1 MNPTRTRALDA
12 RHRHWRTVGGWRL
25 FSRRLSAFALAI
37 CFVTAAGAAEVW
49 QVTIGSTPGHDTT
62 YSAGDRISVT
72 VQFDAVLEVTGTPVL
87 EIDVGGTTRRA
98 LMWMHGG
105 SRVHFGYT
113 VRAADNDPDGIS
125 INAGAIKLA
134 GGRIDGPDGDA
145 AALSLRGHTIAN
157 APEHRVDGA
166 GAWPP
171 SIVSVS
177 VTSNP
182 GVDDTYSSG
191 NVIEVTV
198 EFDEPVFVEGMPTLA
213 IEVGNDSR
221 EAPYR
226 DGSGTNRLTF
236 TTRIWRG
243 NLAAGGVVLP
253 ESGLAGGAGIRDAD
267 GNVAQTDYPAPGRQ
281 RRHRVDA
288 VGPQVVG
295 INVVS
300 TPPSGRAYR
309 EGDMVDIE
317 VSFDEEVYLTGRA
330 SMPVGGLP
338 QVESTQMGGGGE
350 RAAIAAESRQRSIV
364 FRINVLAQDTVER
377 IFFGAGPLA
386 RPVRLAEQW
395 PSIQDRAG
403 NAASTEYSQANQWH
417 DAPIDGSQPD
427 TTPPA
432 VHSASIASRPLGAAY
447 GRGEALAVRV
457 LFTEPLQ
464 MSGGGSWATTDLVLE
479 TGTRTLGTWVRSGA
493 TSATF
498 TYLVTEADIDADGVS
513 LAGAVNVGEVE
524 DAVGNA
530 IDGESMAFTPFTDA
544 EHKVDGT
551 RVAAARPRQVGSRLS
566 FGGGQLS
573 FDGMVVVRGTPEF
586 VVAGERRVTRF
597 DRPRHSFVDKDR
609 SLWDIGYRFPGFSE
623 DDFDFVGV
631 QLPPEGWADVSF
643 LDARGREVVVDSI
656 ALPRRFGPAIG
667 SSFHGVV
674 LEPPAHGGTR
684 YGEGQTL
691 TFHVVFTEPVNVG
704 GAARLK
710 VGVRELPCTPRN
722 GRDRHFVCSRVIQA
736 GENVTN
742 LELARG
748 AFRLLAI
755 SIKDDEGN
763 TVSGDLSAY
772 AETIEPF
779 SVDTRAP
786 RIEGVSIA
794 APAARGTFGAGAVV
808 SVVVRFSEAVVATGS
823 EQLAIVIGDDTRLA
837 SFDGNAGADGLR
849 FRYVVSRADAD
860 ANGLAIPADALRLE
874 GGAITDLAG
883 NEASLA
889 HSAVGDSSTRR
900 VDGSVADI
908 STTPVQ
914 IRVAAA
920 PGATLGS
927 PSQAAKSSLT
937 WTAMS
942 TWARQP
948 RMSYAVE
955 ADHPDVLVGRA
966 SGLVRRGQSVTNNL
980 RMPCRAGG
988 TANVRLT
995 IRVKSTS
1002 LPVAWDVL
1010 CRDGVIR
1017 VREVEVFQGPLAGRF
1032 ALAGGTGRV
1041 DAIANRRSVV
1051 RVHVEHE
1058 SAATPPLA
1066 AGIHVAG
1073 VAAPL
1078 DAEYAGSMRRGRK
1091 WVSSYTMPLPAAQF
1105 VRGNGLDLAADPDA
1119 HLDADVLATPRLNFA
1134 SLTPKTL
1141 PALKPVF
1148 VPIQVVDTTP
1158 TVSADALLE
1167 VARSLLPIARVRAR
1181 VRAAFVYE
1189 PSAAERNGRQVD
1201 ADRLFDRV
1209 VQLANEEGAAD
1220 EFHIAVAAKPDG
1232 WVSDSNHVYGGA
1244 NQVVVGD
1251 TGLAELVAFGLGWG
1265 MGLRSVPCQALGD
1278 TAFPY
1283 AGIGAEGSYS
1293 FLEQRFITASENYYD
1308 LMSGCAPQHIST
1320 YSYQKA
1326 VAWGNGASE
1335 AADRNGATMQVASN
1349 VRSNLGGGSR
1359 GGSPGAVGRHAND
1372 APAIV
1377 RSLALSGS
1385 VDEHGFWA
1393 LFAAA
1398 TSTSPPRIDVPGDFV
1413 LTLHDDSGLEMH
1425 RQPLATA
1432 DVGDALARRAGTWAV
1447 RVPLQLREVHAVR
1460 IRDASGSLLL
1470 DSAVRLPADPR
1481 RQVR

>member
-1 MNPTRTRALDA
+1 MNPKRTRALA
-12 RHRHWRTVGGWRL
+12 AGHSRWQTVGSGRL
-25 FSRRLSAFALAI
+25 WCLKLSALALAI
-37 CFVTAAGAAEVW
+37 CFATAAGAAEVR
-49 QVTIGSTPGHDTT
+49 QVTIGSTPGPDNT

-72 VQFDAVLEVTGTPVL
+72 VRFDALVEVSGTPAL
-87 EIDVGGTTRRA
+87 EIDVGGSTRRA
-98 LMWMHGG
+98 TMWMHGG
-105 SRVHFGYT
+105 SRLHFGYT

-125 INAGAIKLA
+125 IEAGAIKLA
-134 GGRIDGPDGDA
+134 GGSIDGPDGDA
-145 AALSLRGHTIAN
+145 ALLSLRGHGIAN
-157 APEHRVDGA
+157 APGHRVDGA

-191 NVIEVTV
+191 DVIEVTA
-198 EFDEPVFVEGMPTLA
+198 EFDEPVFVDGLPTLA
-213 IEVGNDSR
+213 IEVGNESR

-226 DGSGTNRLTF
+226 DGSGSNRLTF

-243 NLAAGGVVLP
+243 DLAAGGVVLP
-253 ESGLAGGAGIRDAD
+253 ESGLAGGASIRDAD
-267 GNVAQTDYPAPGRQ
+267 GNVAQTDYSAPGRQ

-295 INVVS
+295 LSVVS
-300 TPPSGRAYR
+300 RPPSGSVYR
-309 EGDMVDIE
+309 EGDMVEIE

-350 RAAIAAESRQRSIV
+350 RAATAAESRQRSIV
-364 FRINVLAQDTVER
+364 FRFNVLAQDTVGR

-432 VHSASIASRPLGAAY
+432 VHSATIASRPLGAAY
-447 GRGEALAVRV
+447 GRGEAIAVRIR
-457 LFTEPLQ
+457 FTEALQ
-464 MSGGGSWATTDLVLE
+464 MSGGVWATTDLLLE
-479 TGTRTLGTWVRSGA
+479 TGTKTLGTWIGSGA

-498 TYLVTEADIDADGVS
+498 TYLVTAADIDADGVS
-513 LAGAVNVGEVE
+513 LAGAVNVGPVE
-524 DAVGNA
+524 DAVGNVV
-530 IDGESMAFTPFTDA
+530 DGESLAFTPFTDVD
-544 EHKVDGT
+544 HKVDGT

-566 FGGGQLS
+566 FGGGRLS

-609 SLWDIGYRFPGFSE
+609 NLWDIGYRFPGFAE

-643 LDARGREVVVDSI
+643 LDGRGREVVVDSI
-656 ALPRRFGPAIG
+656 ALPRSFGPAIG

-722 GRDRHFVCSRVIQA
+722 GRDRHFVCSRIIQA
-736 GENVTN
+736 GENVTD

-755 SIKDDEGN
+755 SIRDDEGN
-763 TVSGDLSAY
+763 VVSGDLSAY

-779 SVDTRAP
+779 SVDTRVP

-794 APAARGTFGAGAVV
+794 APVANGTFGAGAVV
-808 SVVVRFSEAVVATGS
+808 SVVVRFSEPVVATGS
-823 EQLAIVIGDDTRLA
+823 EQLAIVIGDGTRLA

-849 FRYVVSRADAD
+849 FSYVVSRADAD

-889 HSAVGDSSTRR
+889 HNAVGDSSTRR

-914 IRVAAA
+914 IRVATA
-920 PGATLGS
+920 PTATLGS
-927 PSQAAKSSLT
+927 PAQAARSSLT
-937 WTAMS
+937 WEATS
-942 TWARQP
+942 TWAGQP
-948 RMSYAVE
+948 RMSYAVQ
-955 ADHPDVLVGRA
+955 ADHPDVLIGRA
-966 SGLVRRGQSVTNNL
+966 SGFVRRGQSVTNNL
-980 RMPCRAGG
+980 RMACRAGG

-995 IRVKSTS
+995 IRVKSTRV
-1002 LPVAWDVL
+1002 PVAWDVL

-1032 ALAGGTGRV
+1032 ALEGGTGRV

-1073 VAAPL
+1073 VGTPL

-1105 VRGNGLDLAADPDA
+1105 MRGNGLELVADPSA
-1119 HLDADVLATPRLNFA
+1119 QLDADVLATPRLNFA

-1181 VRAAFVYE
+1181 VRAALVYE
-1189 PSAAERNGRQVD
+1189 LSAAERNSRRVD

-1220 EFHIAVAAKPDG
+1220 EFYIAVAAMPPGWEPDT
-1232 WVSDSNHVYGGA
+1232 NHVYGGA
-1244 NQVVVGD
+1244 NQVVLGD
-1251 TGLAELVAFGLGWG
+1251 ATLAERVAFGLGWG

-1278 TAFPY
+1278 PAFPY

-1293 FLEQRFITASENYYD
+1293 FLEQRFITASESYYD
-1308 LMSGCAPQHIST
+1308 LMSGCVPQHIST

-1326 VAWGNGASE
+1326 VAWGDGASE
-1335 AADRNGATMQVASN
+1335 AADRNGAAMPVASD
-1349 VRSNLGGGSR
+1349 VRSNLGGGGQ
-1359 GGSPGAVGRHAND
+1359 GGHAIAVDGRVSD

-1377 RSLALSGS
+1377 QSLALSGS

-1398 TSTSPPRIDVPGDFV
+1398 TSTSLPRIDAPGDFV
-1413 LTLHDDSGLEMH
+1413 LTLHDDSGLEMY
-1425 RQPLATA
+1425 RQLLATA
-1432 DVGDALARRAGTWAV
+1432 DMGASAGRAGAWAV
-1447 RVPLQLREVHAVR
+1447 RVPLQAREVHAVR
-1460 IRDASGSLLL
+1460 IRNAGGSLLL
-1470 DSAVRLPADPR
+1470 DNDVRLPAGPHAD
-1481 RQVR
+1481 VR

>member
-1 MNPTRTRALDA
+1 MDA
-12 RHRHWRTVGGWRL
+12 IGMRVL
-25 FSRRLSAFALAI
+25 
-37 CFVTAAGAAEVW
+37 AAGESTARAARWWPCRLLGLVLAVCFATVAGGAEVR
-49 QVTIGSTPGHDTT
+49 QVTIGSTPGLDT

-72 VQFDAVLEVTGTPVL
+72 VQFDAVVKVAGTPLL

-98 LMWMHGG
+98 PMWMHGG
-105 SRVHFGYT
+105 SRLHFGYT

-125 INAGAIKLA
+125 IKAGAIKLA
-134 GGRIDGPDGDA
+134 GGRIDAADGDA

-157 APEHRVDGA
+157 APGHRVDGA

-171 SIVSVS
+171 SVVSVS
-177 VTSNP
+177 ITSNP

-191 NVIEVTV
+191 DVIEATV
-198 EFDEPVFVEGMPTLA
+198 EFDEQVLVEGMPTLA
-213 IEVGNDSR
+213 IEVGNESR

-226 DGSGTNRLTF
+226 DGSGSNKLTF

-243 NLAAGGVVLP
+243 DLAAGGVVLP
-253 ESGLAGGAGIRDAD
+253 ESGLAGGASIRDAD
-267 GNVAQTDYPAPGRQ
+267 GNAAQTAYPAGQQ

-295 INVVS
+295 LSVVS
-300 TPPSGRAYR
+300 RPPSGSQYR
-309 EGDMVDIE
+309 EGDMVEIE

-350 RAAIAAESRQRSIV
+350 RAATAAESRQRSIV
-364 FRINVLAQDTVER
+364 FRFNVMAQDTVGR

-432 VHSASIASRPLGAAY
+432 VHSATIASRPLGTAY

-464 MSGGGSWATTDLVLE
+464 MSGGGSWATTDLLLE
-479 TGTRTLGTWVRSGA
+479 TGTRTLGTWIRSGA

-498 TYLVTEADIDADGVS
+498 THLVTEADVDSDGVS
-513 LAGAVNVGEVE
+513 LAGTVNVGPVE
-524 DAVGNA
+524 DTVGNVE
-530 IDGESMAFTPFTDA
+530 GESLEFAPFTDA
-544 EHKVDGT
+544 EHRVDGT
-551 RVAAARPRQVGSRLS
+551 QVAAARPRQVGSRVS
-566 FGGGQLS
+566 WDGGRLS
-573 FDGMVVVRGTPEF
+573 FDGMVVARGAPEF
-586 VVAGERRVTRF
+586 VVAGERRVTHF

-609 SLWDIGYRFPGFSE
+609 SLWEIGYRFPGFAE

-643 LDARGREVVVDSI
+643 LDARGRTVAVDSI
-656 ALPRRFGPAIG
+656 ALPRSFGPAIG

-684 YGEGQTL
+684 FGEGQNL
-691 TFHVVFTEPVNVG
+691 TFHVVFPEPVNVG

-722 GRDRHFVCSRVIQA
+722 GRDRHFVCSRTIAA
-736 GENVTN
+736 GENVTD

-794 APAARGTFGAGAVV
+794 SPAANGTFGAGAVV
-808 SVVVRFSEAVVATGS
+808 SVVVRFSEPVVATGS

-837 SFDGNAGADGLR
+837 SFDGNSGADGLR
-849 FRYVVSRADAD
+849 FSYVVSRADAD
-860 ANGLAIPADALRLE
+860 ANGLAIPGDALRLE

-900 VDGSVADI
+900 VDGSVVDI

-914 IRVAAA
+914 IRVATA
-920 PGATLGS
+920 PTATLGS
-927 PSQAAKSSLT
+927 PAQAARSSLT
-937 WTAMS
+937 WEATS
-942 TWARQP
+942 TWAGQP
-948 RMSYAVE
+948 RMSYAVQ
-955 ADHPDVLVGRA
+955 ADHPDVLIGRA
-966 SGLVRRGQSVTNNL
+966 SGFVRRGQNVTNNL
-980 RMPCRAGG
+980 RMACRAGG

-995 IRVKSTS
+995 IRVKSTRV
-1002 LPVAWDVL
+1002 PVAWDVL

-1032 ALAGGTGRV
+1032 ALEGGTGRV

-1073 VAAPL
+1073 VGTPL

-1105 VRGNGLDLAADPDA
+1105 MRGNGLELVADPSA
-1119 HLDADVLATPRLNFA
+1119 QLDADVLATPRLNFA

-1181 VRAAFVYE
+1181 VRAALVYE
-1189 PSAAERNGRQVD
+1189 LSAAERNGRRVD

-1220 EFHIAVAAKPDG
+1220 EFYIAVAAMPPG
-1232 WVSDSNHVYGGA
+1232 WESDTNHVYGGA

-1251 TGLAELVAFGLGWG
+1251 ATLAERVAFGLGWG

-1278 TAFPY
+1278 PAFPY

-1293 FLEQRFITASENYYD
+1293 FLEQRFITASESYYD
-1308 LMSGCAPQHIST
+1308 LMSGCVPQHISA

-1326 VAWGNGASE
+1326 VAWGDGASE
-1335 AADRNGATMQVASN
+1335 ATDRNGAAMPVASD
-1349 VRSNLGGGSR
+1349 VRSNLGGGGQ
-1359 GGSPGAVGRHAND
+1359 GGHAIAVDGRVSD

-1377 RSLALSGS
+1377 QSLALSGS

-1398 TSTSPPRIDVPGDFV
+1398 TSTSLPRIDAPGDFV
-1413 LTLHDDSGLEMH
+1413 LTLHDDSGLEMY
-1425 RQPLATA
+1425 RQLLATA
-1432 DVGDALARRAGTWAV
+1432 DMGASAGRAGAWAV
-1447 RVPLQLREVHAVR
+1447 RVPLQAREVHAVR
-1460 IRDASGSLLL
+1460 IRNAGGSLLL
-1470 DSAVRLPADPR
+1470 DNDVRLPAGPHAD
-1481 RQVR
+1481 VR

>member
-1 MNPTRTRALDA
+1 M
-12 RHRHWRTVGGWRL
+12 
-25 FSRRLSAFALAI
+25 AI
-37 CFVTAAGAAEVW
+37 CFATVAGAAEVR
-49 QVTIGSTPGHDTT
+49 QVTIGSTPGLDDT

-72 VQFDAVLEVTGTPVL
+72 VRFDAVVEVAGTPVL
-87 EIDVGGTTRRA
+87 EIDVGGTARRA
-98 LMWMHGG
+98 QMWMNAG

-198 EFDEPVFVEGMPTLA
+198 EFDEPVFVEGLPTLA
-213 IEVGNDSR
+213 IEVGNESR

-226 DGSGTNRLTF
+226 DGSGSNRLTF

-243 NLAAGGVVLP
+243 DLAAGGVVLP
-253 ESGLAGGAGIRDAD
+253 ESGLAGGAAIRDAD

-295 INVVS
+295 LSVVS
-300 TPPSGRAYR
+300 RPPSGSVYR
-309 EGDMVDIE
+309 EGDMVEIE

-364 FRINVLAQDTVER
+364 FRFNVLAQDETGR

-417 DAPIDGSQPD
+417 DAPMDGSQAD
-427 TTPPA
+427 TTAPA
-432 VHSASIASRPLGAAY
+432 VHSVTIASRPLGAAY

-457 LFTEPLQ
+457 RFTEALQ
-464 MSGGGSWATTDLVLE
+464 MSGGTWATTDLLLE
-479 TGTRTLGTWVRSGA
+479 TGTKTLGTWIRSGA

-498 TYLVTEADIDADGVS
+498 THLVTEADIDTDGVS
-513 LAGAVNVGEVE
+513 LAGTVHVGPVE
-524 DAVGNA
+524 DAAGNA

-544 EHKVDGT
+544 DHKVDGT
-551 RVAAARPRQVGSRLS
+551 RVAAARPRQVGSRLT

-573 FDGMVVVRGTPEF
+573 FDGMVMARGTPEF
-586 VVAGERRVTRF
+586 VVAGDRRVTRF

-609 SLWDIGYRFPGFSE
+609 SLWDIGYRFPGFAE

-643 LDARGREVVVDSI
+643 LDARGREVAVDSI

-736 GENVTN
+736 GENVTD

-755 SIKDDEGN
+755 SIRDDEGN
-763 TVSGDLSAY
+763 VVSGDLSAY

-779 SVDTRAP
+779 SVDTRVP

-794 APAARGTFGAGAVV
+794 APAANGTFGAGAVV
-808 SVVVRFSEAVVATGS
+808 SVVVRFSEPVVATGS

-837 SFDGNAGADGLR
+837 SFDGNSGADGLR
-849 FRYVVSRADAD
+849 FSYVVSRADAD

-874 GGAITDLAG
+874 GGAITDRAG

-900 VDGSVADI
+900 VDGSAPDI

-914 IRVAAA
+914 IRVATA
-920 PGATLGS
+920 PAATLGS

-942 TWARQP
+942 TWGRQP
-948 RMSYAVE
+948 RMSFAVE
-955 ADHPDVLVGRA
+955 ADRPDVLVGRA
-966 SGLVRRGQSVTNNL
+966 SGFVRRGQSVTNNL

-995 IRVKSTS
+995 IRVKSTRV
-1002 LPVAWDVL
+1002 PVAWDVL

-1032 ALAGGTGRV
+1032 TLQGGTGRV
-1041 DAIANRRSVV
+1041 DAIANRQSVV

-1091 WVSSYTMPLPAAQF
+1091 WVSSYTMPLQGAQF
-1105 VRGNGLDLAADPDA
+1105 VRGNGLDLVANPNAQ
-1119 HLDADVLATPRLNFA
+1119 LDADVIATPRLNFA
-1134 SLTPKTL
+1134 SLRPKTL
-1141 PALKPVF
+1141 SALKPVF
-1148 VPIQVVDTTP
+1148 VPIQVVDATP
-1158 TVSADALLE
+1158 SVSADALLQ
-1167 VARSLLPIARVRAR
+1167 VARSLLPIAGVSAR
-1181 VRAAFVYE
+1181 VRTALVYE
-1189 PSAAERNGRQVD
+1189 LSAEERSGRQVD

-1220 EFHIAVAAKPDG
+1220 EFHIAVAAMPDG
-1232 WVSDSNHVYGGA
+1232 WESDAKHVYGGA

-1293 FLEQRFITASENYYD
+1293 FLEQRFIGASENYYD
-1308 LMSGCAPQHIST
+1308 LMSGCAPHHIST

-1326 VAWGNGASE
+1326 VAWGDGASE

-1349 VRSNLGGGSR
+1349 VGSNLGGGGQ
-1359 GGSPGAVGRHAND
+1359 GGSPGAVGRKVSA

-1377 RSLALSGS
+1377 RSIALSGS
-1385 VDEHGFWA
+1385 VDEHGFWS

-1398 TSTSPPRIDVPGDFV
+1398 TSTSVPRIDAPGDFV
-1413 LTLHDDSGLEMH
+1413 LTLHDDSGLEMY
-1425 RQPLATA
+1425 RQLLATA
-1432 DVGDALARRAGTWAV
+1432 DIGTSAGRAGAWAV
-1447 RVPLQLREVHAVR
+1447 RVPLQAREVHAVR
-1460 IRDASGSLLL
+1460 IRNAGGSLLL
-1470 DSAVRLPADPR
+1470 DNDVRLPAGPHAE
-1481 RQVR
+1481 VR

>member
-1 MNPTRTRALDA
+1 MNPKRTRALA
-12 RHRHWRTVGGWRL
+12 AGRSHWQTVG
-25 FSRRLSAFALAI
+25 RRPWSLKLSALALAI
-37 CFVTAAGAAEVW
+37 CFATAAGATEVR
-49 QVTIGSTPGHDTT
+49 QVTIGSTPGLDTT

-72 VQFDAVLEVTGTPVL
+72 VRFDAVVEVAGTPVL
-87 EIDVGGTTRRA
+87 EIDVGGTARRA
-98 LMWMHGG
+98 QMWMHGG

-191 NVIEVTV
+191 NVIEVTA
-198 EFDEPVFVEGMPTLA
+198 EFDEPVFVEGLPTLA
-213 IEVGNDSR
+213 IEVGSEAR

-226 DGSGTNRLTF
+226 DGSGSNRLTF

-243 NLAAGGVVLP
+243 DLAAGGIVLP

-267 GNVAQTDYPAPGRQ
+267 GNVAQTDYSAPGRQ

-309 EGDMVDIE
+309 EGDMVEIE

-364 FRINVLAQDTVER
+364 FRFNVLAQDTVER

-432 VHSASIASRPLGAAY
+432 VHSASVASRPLGAAY
-447 GRGEALAVRV
+447 GKGEAIAVRV
-457 LFTEPLQ
+457 RFTEALQ
-464 MSGGGSWATTDLVLE
+464 MSGGAWATTDLLLE
-479 TGTRTLGTWVRSGA
+479 TGTKTLGTWIGSGA

-513 LAGAVNVGEVE
+513 LAGAINVGPVE

-530 IDGESMAFTPFTDA
+530 IDGESIVFTPFTDA
-544 EHKVDGT
+544 DHKVDGT
-551 RVAAARPRQVGSRLS
+551 RVAAARPRQVGSRLT
-566 FGGGQLS
+566 FGGGRLS
-573 FDGMVVVRGTPEF
+573 FDGMVVVRGTPQF
-586 VVAGERRVTRF
+586 VVAGERRATRF

-609 SLWDIGYRFPGFSE
+609 SLWDIGYRFPGFAE

-643 LDARGREVVVDSI
+643 LDARGREVAVDSI

-684 YGEGQTL
+684 YGEGQSL
-691 TFHVVFTEPVNVG
+691 TFHVVFAEPVNVG

-736 GENVTN
+736 GENVTDQ
-742 LELARG
+742 ELARG

-755 SIKDDEGN
+755 SIRDDEGN
-763 TVSGDLSAY
+763 VVSGDLSAY

-779 SVDTRAP
+779 SVDTRVP

-794 APAARGTFGAGAVV
+794 APAANGTFGAGAVV
-808 SVVVRFSEAVVATGS
+808 SVVVRFSEPVVATGS

-837 SFDGNAGADGLR
+837 SFDGNSGADGLR
-849 FRYVVSRADAD
+849 FSYVVSRADAD

-874 GGAITDLAG
+874 GGAITDRAG

-889 HSAVGDSSTRR
+889 HSAVGASSTRR
-900 VDGSVADI
+900 VDGSATDI

-920 PGATLGS
+920 PAATLGS

-942 TWARQP
+942 AWPRQP
-948 RMSYAVE
+948 RMSFAVE

-966 SGLVRRGQSVTNNL
+966 SGFVRRGQSVTNNL

-995 IRVKSTS
+995 IRVKSTRV
-1002 LPVAWDVL
+1002 PVAWDVL

-1032 ALAGGTGRV
+1032 TLKGGTGRV
-1041 DAIANRRSVV
+1041 DAIANRQSVL

-1091 WVSSYTMPLPAAQF
+1091 WVSSYTMPLQGAQF
-1105 VRGNGLDLAADPDA
+1105 VRGNGLDLVANPNAQ
-1119 HLDADVLATPRLNFA
+1119 LDADVTATPRLNFA
-1134 SLTPKTL
+1134 SLKPRTL
-1141 PALKPVF
+1141 PALKPVL
-1148 VPIQVVDTTP
+1148 VPIQVVDTAP

-1167 VARSLLPIARVRAR
+1167 VARSLLPIAGVSAR
-1181 VRAAFVYE
+1181 VRAALVYE
-1189 PSAAERNGRQVD
+1189 LSAEERSGQRVD

-1220 EFHIAVAAKPDG
+1220 EFHIAVAAMPDG
-1232 WVSDSNHVYGGA
+1232 WESDSNHVYGGA

-1251 TGLAELVAFGLGWG
+1251 TALAERVAFGLGWG

-1278 TAFPY
+1278 PAFPY

-1308 LMSGCAPQHIST
+1308 LMSGCAPQHISV
-1320 YSYQKA
+1320 YSYRKA
-1326 VAWGNGASE
+1326 MAWGDGASE
-1335 AADRNGATMQVASN
+1335 AADRNGAVTAVASD
-1349 VRSNLGGGSR
+1349 VRSNLGGGSQ
-1359 GGSPGAVGRHAND
+1359 GGHATAVDGRVSD

-1377 RSLALSGS
+1377 QSLALSGS

-1398 TSTSPPRIDVPGDFV
+1398 TSTSPPRADVPGDFV
-1413 LTLHDDSGLEMH
+1413 VTLHDDSGLEMY
-1425 RQPLATA
+1425 RQLLATA
-1432 DVGDALARRAGTWAV
+1432 DIGASAGRAGAWAV
-1447 RVPLQLREVHAVR
+1447 RVPLQTREVHAVR
-1460 IRDASGSLLL
+1460 IRNADGSLLL
-1470 DSAVRLPADPR
+1470 DNDVRLPAGSHAE
-1481 RQVR
+1481 VR

>member
-1 MNPTRTRALDA
+1 M
-12 RHRHWRTVGGWRL
+12 
-25 FSRRLSAFALAI
+25 AI
-37 CFVTAAGAAEVW
+37 CFATAAGAAEVR
-49 QVTIGSTPGHDTT
+49 QVTIGSTPGLDNT

-72 VQFDAVLEVTGTPVL
+72 VRFDAAVEVAGTPVL
-87 EIDVGGTTRRA
+87 ELDVGGSTRRA
-98 LMWMHGG
+98 PMWMHGG
-105 SRVHFGYT
+105 SRLHFGYT

-125 INAGAIKLA
+125 IKAGAIKLA
-134 GGRIDGPDGDA
+134 GGSIDGADGDA

-157 APEHRVDGA
+157 AQEHRVDGA

-191 NVIEVTV
+191 DVIEATV
-198 EFDEPVFVEGMPTLA
+198 EFDEPVFVEGLPTLA
-213 IEVGNDSR
+213 IEVGDEAR

-226 DGSGTNRLTF
+226 DGSGSNRLTF

-243 NLAAGGVVLP
+243 DLASGGVVLP
-253 ESGLAGGAGIRDAD
+253 ESGLAGGASIRDAD
-267 GNVAQTDYPAPGRQ
+267 GNAAQTAYPAPGRQ

-295 INVVS
+295 LSVVS
-300 TPPSGRAYR
+300 RPPSGSVYR
-309 EGDMVDIE
+309 EGDMVEIE

-350 RAAIAAESRQRSIV
+350 RAATAAESRQRSIV
-364 FRINVLAQDTVER
+364 FRINVLAQDTVGR

-432 VHSASIASRPLGAAY
+432 VHSATIASRPLGATY

-464 MSGGGSWATTDLVLE
+464 MSGGGSWATTDLLLE
-479 TGTRTLGTWVRSGA
+479 TGTKTLGTWIRTGA

-513 LAGAVNVGEVE
+513 LAGAVTVGPVE

-530 IDGESMAFTPFTDA
+530 IDGESMAFTPFTA
-544 EHKVDGT
+544 EDHKVDGT
-551 RVAAARPRQVGSRLS
+551 RVAAARPRQVGSRVS
-566 FGGGQLS
+566 WNGGQLS
-573 FDGMVVVRGTPEF
+573 FDGMVVARGTPEF

-597 DRPRHSFVDKDR
+597 DRPRHSFVDRDR
-609 SLWDIGYRFPGFSE
+609 NLWDIGYRFPGFAE

-643 LDARGREVVVDSI
+643 LDARGREVAVDSI
-656 ALPRRFGPAIG
+656 ALPRSFGPAIG

-684 YGEGQTL
+684 FGEGQTL

-736 GENVTN
+736 GENVTD

-755 SIKDDEGN
+755 SIRDDEGN
-763 TVSGDLSAY
+763 VVSGDLSAY

-779 SVDTRAP
+779 SVDTRVP

-794 APAARGTFGAGAVV
+794 APAANGTFGAGAVV
-808 SVVVRFSEAVVATGS
+808 SVVVRFSEPVVATGS

-837 SFDGNAGADGLR
+837 SFDGNSGADGLR
-849 FRYVVSRADAD
+849 FSYVVSRADAD

-874 GGAITDLAG
+874 GGAITDRAG

-889 HSAVGDSSTRR
+889 HSAVGESSTRR
-900 VDGSVADI
+900 VDGSATDI

-920 PGATLGS
+920 PAATLGS

-942 TWARQP
+942 AWPRQP
-948 RMSYAVE
+948 RMSFAVE

-966 SGLVRRGQSVTNNL
+966 SGFVRRGQSVTNNL

-995 IRVKSTS
+995 IRVKSTRV
-1002 LPVAWDVL
+1002 PVAWDVL

-1032 ALAGGTGRV
+1032 TLKGGTGRV
-1041 DAIANRRSVV
+1041 DAIANRQSVL
-1051 RVHVEHE
+1051 RVHIEHE

-1091 WVSSYTMPLPAAQF
+1091 WVSSYTMPLQGAQF
-1105 VRGNGLDLAADPDA
+1105 VRGNGLELVADPNA
-1119 HLDADVLATPRLNFA
+1119 QLDADVTATPRLSFA
-1134 SLTPKTL
+1134 SLTPRTL

-1148 VPIQVVDTTP
+1148 VPVQVVDTTP

-1167 VARSLLPIARVRAR
+1167 VARSLLPIAGVSAR
-1181 VRAAFVYE
+1181 VRAALVYE
-1189 PSAAERNGRQVD
+1189 LSAEERSGQRVD

-1220 EFHIAVAAKPDG
+1220 EFHIAVAAMPDG
-1232 WVSDSNHVYGGA
+1232 WESDSNHVYGGA

-1278 TAFPY
+1278 PAFPY
-1283 AGIGAEGSYS
+1283 AGIGTEGSYS
-1293 FLEQRFITASENYYD
+1293 FLEQRFITATENYYD
-1308 LMSGCAPQHIST
+1308 LMSGCAPQHISV
-1320 YSYQKA
+1320 YSYRRA
-1326 VAWGNGASE
+1326 LAWGDGARE
-1335 AADRNGATMQVASN
+1335 AAERNGATMQVASN
-1349 VRSNLGGGSR
+1349 SGGNRGS
-1359 GGSPGAVGRHAND
+1359 GGRNGNAGAVDGGVSH

-1377 RSLALSGS
+1377 RSLALTGS
-1385 VDEHGFWA
+1385 VDEHGFWS

-1398 TSTSPPRIDVPGDFV
+1398 TSTSPPRIDPKGSFV
-1413 LTLHDDSGLEMH
+1413 LTLHDDSGLQMH

-1432 DVGDALARRAGTWAV
+1432 DAGNASAGRAGTWAV
-1447 RVPLQLREVHAVR
+1447 RVPMQAREVHAVR
-1460 IRDASGSLLL
+1460 IRNAAGSLLL
-1470 DSAVRLPADPR
+1470 DNDVRLPAAPHA
-1481 RQVR
+1481 QVR